1 MKKIQNL
8 QFVREINM
16 PGLHRHWPF
25 YFVSFYIKLLDL
37 MLGAYFRGVWDAR
50 LGDSQLLGSPMLFL
64 PSVPLP
70 GICCYVSVPL
80 GAIQQQLGMCAFPLF
95 LSVLEVR
102 VAISWGSGISPL
114 VRQFIM
120 RHSLFPSQAVDS
132 KHFHLEFCPRM
143 LTILPIVSISSL
155 VLSAFP
161 FEPSAC
167 QLLL

>member
-25 YFVSFYIKLLDL
+25 YFFSFYIKLLDL
-37 MLGAYFRGVWDAR
+37 MLSPYFRGVWDAW

-64 PSVPLP
+64 PSFPLP
-70 GICCYVSVPL
+70 GTVVMCRSPL
-80 GAIQQQLGMCAFPLF
+80 EPSSSSWVCVLSLF
-95 LSVLEVR
+95 LSVFEVR
-102 VAISWGSGISPL
+102 VAISWGPGISPL

-132 KHFHLEFCPRM
+132 KHFHLEFCPRI
-143 LTILPIVSISSL
+143 LTILPIVSISSF